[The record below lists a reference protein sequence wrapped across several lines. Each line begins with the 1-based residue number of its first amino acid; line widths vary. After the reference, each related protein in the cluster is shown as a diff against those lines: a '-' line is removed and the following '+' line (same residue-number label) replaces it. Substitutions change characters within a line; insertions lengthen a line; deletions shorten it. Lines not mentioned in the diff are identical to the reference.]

1 MRWNLCGSIMS
12 RGSRQ
17 FFDMEQTVRLLGDL
31 GERYGVEHT
40 YYNLRT
46 PADAIKLLCINKP
59 EFQEELIHAHENGI
73 GYRLIQAGTDLDYAD
88 LKLPLGSND
97 LILTPVITGS
107 GEGAGKVLAGVGL
120 VALAI
125 LVPGLGAAGAATIF
139 GTAFGST
146 SLAIGAIGASLIL
159 GGVSQMLSP
168 QPTIPTPG
176 SFGGANRLSSG
187 ENLSTD
193 GPQSVVRGSDGR
205 QSYAYTGAANTVGVG
220 ATIPVVYGTAL
231 VGSHL
236 LSARVDVSDDSDPLK
251 SAIKDPGPQ
260 TILVGGETVSGLTYA
275 GGLRTRSWN
284 HSLIKGASSANIRTL
299 ALANG
304 NSVQLRQVDPK
315 EDDRADN
322 YMVFLELDTGLFDF
336 VSGPGT
342 TLVDAFITYKIETT
356 ATPEGEGDDE
366 RFVSSSVQS
375 TIQGLLLANQNYK
388 WMHYIS
394 YSRLENAE
402 DMQTTVSIIDFRA
415 SGGRLKI
422 VENGYNLFS
431 NSSFNT
437 APLA

>member
-1 MRWNLCGSIMS
+1 MS

-59 EFQEELIHAHENGI
+59 EFQEELIHAHENGV

-88 LKLPLGSND
+88 LQLPLGSND
-97 LILTPVITGS
+97 LILTPVVTGS
-107 GEGAGKVLAGVGL
+107 GGGAGKVLAGIGL

-125 LVPGLGAAGAATIF
+125 VTAGAGAGFLGLGAGLTAGTFTLGAA
-139 GTAFGST
+139 AST
-146 SLAIGAIGASLIL
+146 AIGAIGASLVL

-205 QSYAYTGAANTVGVG
+205 QSYVYTGAANTVGVG
-220 ATIPVVYGTAL
+220 AVIPVAYGTAL

-251 SAIKDPGPQ
+251 TAIREPGEQ
-260 TILVGGETVSGLTYA
+260 TVLVGGETIAGITYA
-275 GGLRTRSWN
+275 GGLRTRKWSPSKIRGFN
-284 HSLIKGASSANIRTL
+284 PAHRRYLSLE
-299 ALANG
+299 NG

-315 EDDRADN
+315 EDTRADN
-322 YMVFLELDTGLFDF
+322 YMVFFELDLGLFDY
-336 VSGPGT
+336 VSGEGS

-356 ATPEGEGDDE
+356 ATPEGGGDDE
-366 RFVSSSVQS
+366 RFVSSSIQS
-375 TIQGLLLANQNYK
+375 TIQGLLLRTQNYK

-394 YSRLENAE
+394 YAKLDGAE
-402 DMQTTVSIIDFRA
+402 HMQTTVSIVDFRA
-415 SGGRLKI
+415 AGGRLKI
-422 VENGYNLFS
+422 VNNCYNGFN
-431 NSSFNT
+431 NSSSNKVPVT
-437 APLA
+437 

>member
-1 MRWNLCGSIMS
+1 
-12 RGSRQ
+12 
-17 FFDMEQTVRLLGDL
+17 MEQTVRLLGDL

-168 QPTIPTPG
+168 QPTLPTPG

-187 ENLSTD
+187 ENLMLTQVQ
-193 GPQSVVRGSDGR
+193 PIRLELAQQS
-205 QSYAYTGAANTVGVG
+205 
-220 ATIPVVYGTAL
+220 
-231 VGSHL
+231 L
-236 LSARVDVSDDSDPLK
+236 LSMAQRWLA
-251 SAIKDPGPQ
+251 AICFQ
-260 TILVGGETVSGLTYA
+260 
-275 GGLRTRSWN
+275 
-284 HSLIKGASSANIRTL
+284 
-299 ALANG
+299 
-304 NSVQLRQVDPK
+304 
-315 EDDRADN
+315 
-322 YMVFLELDTGLFDF
+322 
-336 VSGPGT
+336 
-342 TLVDAFITYKIETT
+342 
-356 ATPEGEGDDE
+356 
-366 RFVSSSVQS
+366 
-375 TIQGLLLANQNYK
+375 QGLMFLMILT
-388 WMHYIS
+388 
-394 YSRLENAE
+394 L
-402 DMQTTVSIIDFRA
+402 
-415 SGGRLKI
+415 
-422 VENGYNLFS
+422 
-431 NSSFNT
+431 
-437 APLA
+437 

>member
-1 MRWNLCGSIMS
+1 MS

-59 EFQEELIHAHENGI
+59 EFQEELIHAHENGV

-107 GEGAGKVLAGVGL
+107 GGGTGKILAGIGL
-120 VALAI
+120 VAFAI
-125 LVPGLGAAGAATIF
+125 VTAGAGAGFLGAGLGLTAGTFTLGAAA
-139 GTAFGST
+139 ST
-146 SLAIGAIGASLIL
+146 AIGAIGASLIL

-260 TILVGGETVSGLTYA
+260 TVLVGSETVSGLTYA
-275 GGLRTRSWN
+275 GGIRTRTWN
-284 HSLIKGASSANIRTL
+284 NGIIKGFNSSNVRTL
-299 ALANG
+299 SLVNG

-315 EDDRADN
+315 EDSRADN

-336 VSGPGT
+336 VSGSGT

-356 ATPEGEGDDE
+356 ATPEGEGDDK
-366 RFVSSSVQS
+366 RFVSSSIQS

-394 YSRLENAE
+394 YSQLENAE

-431 NSSFNT
+431 NPSLNT